1 MVYVLSINIK
11 PLLYI
16 SASNDQREMASNAL
30 EKLMHFFTCWK
41 KKKGLSLHAFPQI
54 LSTLDPATD
63 ILHSPLIFNN
73 WCRFKELYIKE
84 N

>member
-16 SASNDQREMASNAL
+16 STTNDQREMASNAL
-30 EKLMHFFTCWK
+30 EKLMHFFTRK
-41 KKKGLSLHAFPQI
+41 KKKKSLPQPAFPQYYALSC

-63 ILHSPLIFNN
+63 ILH
-73 WCRFKELYIKE
+73 
-84 N
+84 